1 MLTDRGLT
9 TKVTEE
15 DIPNMVKDELGAF
28 YSPDGKRLLRGV
40 DSASFCIKPGTVVI
54 CDKAFQL
61 CSSLRILRHCLPL
74 ELK

>member
-1 MLTDRGLT
+1 MLTYRGLT

-40 DSASFCIKPGTVVI
+40 DSASFCIKPGTV
-54 CDKAFQL
+54 
-61 CSSLRILRHCLPL
+61 
-74 ELK
+74 